1 MELEKLVLESKYPQ
15 YQFIVKGPRITVWK
29 DGYPV
34 QEPKH
39 IVLFFDRFLCVMED
53 TIRDQELSEEDCDF
67 VKRGIE
73 AAFKNP
79 TFTDMKIH
87 EAPKINAPWPTYD
100 TTHHNQV
107 PVIAS
112 QIGMVAEAIAYETR
126 GREGGP
132 RESVVK
138 KLAELQNGAPAPDH
152 EDDLVAA

>member
-1 MELEKLVLESKYPQ
+1 MELEKIVLESKYPQ
-15 YQFIVKGPRITVWK
+15 FQFIVKGPRITIWK

-53 TIRDQELSEEDCDF
+53 VIRDQELTEEDQEF
-67 VKRGIE
+67 VKRGLE

-87 EAPKINAPWPTYD
+87 EAPKINAPWPNYES
-100 TTHHNQV
+100 THHNQV
-107 PVIAS
+107 SVIAG
-112 QIGMVAEAIAYETR
+112 QIGMVAEALTYELR

-138 KLAELQNGAPAPDH
+138 KLTELQNGVTAPDH